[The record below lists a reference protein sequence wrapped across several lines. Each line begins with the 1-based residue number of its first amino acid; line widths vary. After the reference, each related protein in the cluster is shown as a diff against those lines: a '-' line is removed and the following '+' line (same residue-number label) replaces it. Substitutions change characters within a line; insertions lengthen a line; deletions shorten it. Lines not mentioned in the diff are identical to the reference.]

1 MIYDFLTCV
10 FDGTPEEFEVCVR
23 TLTDFPIG
31 EATEGA
37 IRAQRAMAQVMPES
51 EGGDEEAPP
60 GDEQEEA

>member
-37 IRAQRAMAQVMPES
+37 IRAQRAMGQVMPEPD
-51 EGGDEEAPP
+51 GGDGEEPS
-60 GDEQEEA
+60 GDDQEGA